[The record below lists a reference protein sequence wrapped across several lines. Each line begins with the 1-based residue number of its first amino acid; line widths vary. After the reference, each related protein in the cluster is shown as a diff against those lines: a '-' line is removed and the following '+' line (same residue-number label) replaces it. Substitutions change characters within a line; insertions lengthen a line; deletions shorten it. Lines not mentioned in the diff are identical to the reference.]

1 MEIRDPVHGTIRLSK
16 AEAAIIESQEFQRLR
31 AIKQLGFAEFSFPG
45 ATHNRFLH
53 SIGVCHL
60 AGSAFDAIFNQRP
73 IKNTQKLIQFRNVV
87 RAAALLHDVGHGPLS
102 HTTEDVM
109 PLLSEMTIE
118 AYKFRRHQPGQL
130 IIPSGNDEPKR
141 ASHEDYTIKYIT
153 GSPLTQVLETHYEGF
168 TPYHIAQ
175 LIDRTLE
182 EQDDF
187 FIDGALDYR
196 LLLSQLVS
204 SELDADRMDY
214 LERDSYF
221 CGTNYGKVD
230 SHWLVS
236 HMTSHVENGKVYL
249 AINRR
254 ALYTFDDFLLSR
266 HHMHLMVYFHHKSI
280 IYEELLNRYLTSLD
294 CQFRLPPDI
303 NEYTRYNDH
312 KLFENIAMSKN
323 PWAQRIAQKKLYKV
337 LVELHSTETS
347 ARPQKIKEELESRD
361 IDVIWASSHT
371 RLSKYHSPSMA
382 EKMLPMFVV
391 DPYNKWDKPNRID
404 DTTEIFS
411 KYEGTRII
419 DRLYV
424 KPEELDLATKII
436 SQKKF

>member
-1 MEIRDPVHGTIRLSK
+1 MEIRDPVHGTIRLTK
-16 AEAAIIESQEFQRLR
+16 AESSIIESQEFQRLR

-60 AGSAFDAIFNQRP
+60 AGAAFDNIFNQRP
-73 IKNTQKLIQFRNVV
+73 LRNPQKLIQFRNVV
-87 RAAALLHDVGHGPLS
+87 RAAALLHDIGHGPLS

-109 PLLSEMTIE
+109 PLLSEMTIA
-118 AYKFRRHQPGQL
+118 AYKFRKSESGQL
-130 IIPSGNDEPKR
+130 SMTSSDEPKR

-153 GSPLTQVLETHYEGF
+153 DSPLTPILASQFDNF
-168 TPYHIAQ
+168 TPYHIAL
-175 LIDRTLE
+175 LIDRSLE

-187 FIDGALDYR
+187 FKDGELDYR
-196 LLLSQLVS
+196 PILSQLVS

-236 HMTSHVENGKVYL
+236 HMTSHVENQKVYL

-280 IYEELLNRYLTSLD
+280 IYEELLNRYLTSSD
-294 CQFRLPPDI
+294 CQFRLPADI
-303 NEYTRYNDH
+303 NEYTKYNDH
-312 KLFENIAMSKN
+312 KLFENIAMSSN
-323 PWAQRIAQKKLYKV
+323 PWAQRIYQKKLYKV
-337 LVELHSTETS
+337 LLELHSTETS
-347 ARPQKIKEELESRD
+347 PRPQKIKKELEANN
-361 IDVIWASSHT
+361 IDVIWASSHA
-371 RLSKYHSPSMA
+371 RLSKYHTHLTE
-382 EKMLPMFVV
+382 EKTLPMFVV
-391 DPYNKWDKPNRID
+391 DPYNRWDKPNRID
-404 DTTEIFS
+404 ETTEIFS
-411 KYEGTRII
+411 RYEGTRII

-424 KPEELDLATKII
+424 KPEDLDLATKII